1 MKRSLHKET
10 KLIVKF
16 QGSLGHTIVDHY
28 GKVPACGPVS
38 VVRPKVL
45 VFRDSFFSALEPFF
59 MHSNVDMVTHH
70 SNWDF
75 IEIERQITIE
85 KPDVVIFEKVERYIV
100 D

>member
-1 MKRSLHKET
+1 
-10 KLIVKF
+10 
-16 QGSLGHTIVDHY
+16 
-28 GKVPACGPVS
+28 
-38 VVRPKVL
+38 
-45 VFRDSFFSALEPFF
+45 